1 MTKEETKEFVDL
13 AKSNNQKA
21 FLVLYKEY
29 EPVVRRLVRNV
40 FKNNED
46 EEDISSEIIAKIFRN
61 IHKYS
66 KDISF
71 EMWVKK
77 VTNNVII
84 DKIRSGALENSN
96 ISIDDDET
104 FEVIYTDNS
113 NPEKDL
119 INKQSRS
126 SIEEIIDD
134 MPESSRRIMDLRYGK
149 EYTYQQIADELK
161 VSIGTV
167 KATIS
172 RQRKKLINNFKKD
185 EEDVSNMGNA
195 SKTSVSP

>member
-1 MTKEETKEFVDL
+1 
-13 AKSNNQKA
+13 
-21 FLVLYKEY
+21 
-29 EPVVRRLVRNV
+29 VRNV